1 MNWIALAAACMVAT
15 STAAIAQDKA
25 IQKEAVIA
33 APVAE
38 VWKAW
43 TTSEG
48 IQGFF
53 APEAVVDAKPD
64 GRFFLH
70 FNPYAPAGQKGA
82 DDMHVLAVQ
91 PLKMLSFTW
100 NAPPH
105 LPEARAQRTVVILRF
120 EPEGEARTRLRLQHV
135 GWGTGGQWDEAFA
148 YFDRAWG
155 RVLDSL
161 AKRFAEGPVDWAP
174 FLAKLREQQKK

>member
-1 MNWIALAAACMVAT
+1 MKLLGLGAACMIAA
-15 STAAIAQDKA
+15 STLAVAQDKA
-25 IQKEAVIA
+25 IQKEVVIA
-33 APVAE
+33 APLAE

-53 APEAVVDAKPD
+53 APEAIVDAKPD
-64 GRFFLH
+64 GRFSLH
-70 FNPYAPAGQKGA
+70 FNPFAPAGQKGA
-82 DDMHVLAVQ
+82 DDMRVLAVQ
-91 PLKMLSFTW
+91 PLRMFSFTW

-120 EPEGEARTRLRLQHV
+120 EPDGDARTRLRLQHV
-135 GWGTGGQWDEAFA
+135 GWGVGGQWDEAFA

-155 RVLDSL
+155 RVLENL
-161 AKRFAEGPVDWAP
+161 GKRFAEGPIDWAP
-174 FLAKLREQQKK
+174 FLAKLKESQKK